1 MRLKSMHGVF
11 AGIVAGAVGIALL
24 LTSTARSA
32 DQSQG
37 RPTAE
42 VPRGYVLVNQDELRK
57 LVHDEV
63 TRQIQA
69 IVKQGR
75 AEQQASQAVARVRAA
90 ASLAQTL
97 RTQIALY
104 KLQHDDRVP
113 SLAQVG
119 DGFKFL
125 TLKTDV
131 NGKPSNDDAAF
142 GPYMTQP
149 VVNPATG
156 KSKVVAVGKAN
167 QEAGWTYDPATGRV
181 KAVFPAQLDAK
192 LKAEL
197 DSRDAEYAA
206 AN

>member
-11 AGIVAGAVGIALL
+11 VGIVAGSVGIALV

-37 RPTAE
+37 GATGE
-42 VPRGYVLVNQDELRK
+42 VPRGYVLVNQEELRK

-63 TRQIQA
+63 SRQLQA
-69 IVKQGR
+69 IVKQARG
-75 AEQQASQAVARVRAA
+75 EQQAGQAVARVRAA
-90 ASLAQTL
+90 ASVAQSL
-97 RTQIALY
+97 RAQIALY

-113 SLAQVG
+113 SVVQVG

-131 NGKPSNDDAAF
+131 NGKPSNDDGAF
-142 GPYMTQP
+142 GPYLTQP

-156 KSKVVAVGKAN
+156 KSKVVAVGKAD
-167 QEAGWTYDPATGRV
+167 QEAGWTYDPPTGRV
-181 KAVFPAQLDAK
+181 KAVFPAQLDPK